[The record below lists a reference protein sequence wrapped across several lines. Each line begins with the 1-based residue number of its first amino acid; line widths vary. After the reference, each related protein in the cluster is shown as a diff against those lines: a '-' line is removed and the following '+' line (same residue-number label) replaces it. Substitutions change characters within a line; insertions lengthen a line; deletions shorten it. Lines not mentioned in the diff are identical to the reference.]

1 MSLVEWLF
9 SVARLFYD
17 HHDRNRMLQ
26 STIVNLT
33 ENLLFSKLI
42 ITQGT
47 INYRTVN
54 EMYLFVIKYPMNVLL

>member
-1 MSLVEWLF
+1 MSIVEWLF

-33 ENLLFSKLI
+33 ENELFSKLI

-54 EMYLFVIKYPMNVLL
+54 EMYQFVINYSRNY